1 MYWPSNDTRSK
12 AADFQDNL
20 VKPVPECQATV
31 DFSAATDDGNG
42 CIVTTGTLTDSKL
55 QSEHHYQNTNTPSF
69 SQSKRSS
76 CRPANN
82 AKAPTGLHCVANRK

>member
-42 CIVTTGTLTDSKL
+42 CIVTTGTLTDSKI
-55 QSEHHYQNTNTPSF
+55 QSEHYYYYYFYFFFTLGRYIPE
-69 SQSKRSS
+69 
-76 CRPANN
+76 
-82 AKAPTGLHCVANRK
+82 GV